1 MSHIGRGDLH
11 AYLDG
16 ALGDYPEEVAAGIR
30 EHLSACAECAR
41 LLEEER
47 ELRRN
52 ASEILAQ
59 SPEVPVDLTPFEE
72 LVGLAGQPAKPEDA
86 RASLSSRLRP
96 LRLAA
101 TIVISLGAGWL
112 ARDLTRPAGRVE
124 SRVAAEVAPP
134 LLDGSL
140 RVEGEAEAGRE
151 VDKMDVLLEAVVPT
165 DELFAD
171 TDEAPMGGGGKDEPA
186 SAVGPFGDRELRLRG
201 GVANP
206 ARRQRE
212 VRSSTF
218 DEDQVAD
225 ARFRRAEA
233 ADAERLKADEPL
245 ASPSS
250 ALANVAQARGLV
262 SGLEREY
269 VGVQRSVDAQ
279 DALADDRSDA
289 ALDTSTPL
297 LIPGLSVRDVRFVRR
312 AGEPGTTV
320 TVIQEMAGGRVVEL
334 RFVTVADGIFAN
346 RDAISEAVYRDTNEV
361 SVDPLPDGWNEVV
374 RSVPGGIATLR
385 GPLSENELSRLLE
398 LAVAAR

>member
-171 TDEAPMGGGGKDEPA
+171 TDEAPMEVAGRMSQPLPSAPSEIA
-186 SAVGPFGDRELRLRG
+186 SSASVEESQ
-201 GVANP
+201 P

>member
-171 TDEAPMGGGGKDEPA
+171 TDEAPMEVAGRMSQPLPSAPSEIPSSA
-186 SAVGPFGDRELRLRG
+186 SVEESQ
-201 GVANP
+201 P